1 MLFIKQLW
9 YVGAQVSFLHLP
21 SMATHSSILAWRIP
35 WTEEPGGL
43 QFMGSQRVGHDWAT
57 SPTFTPH
64 NSILRCDYRWR
75 DFGSGS
81 LNNLTMQGQ
90 IPSELQLPDL
100 GGWQKVKESE
110 DQHVGFA
117 ISTVS
122 RGTHWDLLGCSL
134 KLQFLRPQL
143 KSMKLESPRDGNTGS
158 SF

>member
-1 MLFIKQLW
+1 MICRGSGQLFAFAFNGNPLQYSCLENPMDR
-9 YVGAQVSFLHLP
+9 GAWW
-21 SMATHSSILAWRIP
+21 ATVH
-35 WTEEPGGL
+35 G
-43 QFMGSQRVGHDWAT
+43 VGHDWVT

-64 NSILRCDYRWR
+64 NSILCCDYRWR

-81 LNNLTMQGQ
+81 LNNPTMQGQ
-90 IPSELQLPDL
+90 IASELQLPDL

-110 DQHVGFA
+110 GQHVGFA

-143 KSMKLESPRDGNTGS
+143 KSMKLESPRDGNIGS